1 MSDSQTSASRVK
13 NTATVSDIK
22 GIIVASAFDVNQF
35 VDDKRDFPELCATY
49 SSFFIRLGNATKRA
63 TKSVLKKAAKGP
75 DVSELVL
82 ERFADKVSAT
92 VFQGDNRDVH
102 VHSYIYLYVPHFHYC
117 RFVSILTRFHIAGK
131 RYRTRL
137 LASGVKVMSCRLG
150 SCFNRV

>member
-1 MSDSQTSASRVK
+1 MSDSQTSASRAK

-22 GIIVASAFDVNQF
+22 GIIVSSGLDVNRF
-35 VDDKRDFPELCATY
+35 VADKRDFPELCATY

-82 ERFADKVSAT
+82 ESFADKVSAT

-102 VHSYIYLYVPHFHYC
+102 VHSYIYWCIYQC
-117 RFVSILTRFHIAGK
+117 S
-131 RYRTRL
+131 
-137 LASGVKVMSCRLG
+137 SCT
-150 SCFNRV
+150 